1 MTPVYKLSAN
11 SVKNGR
17 TVYGSMLAGNPVYTI
32 PTDFESIATV
42 TVGSG
47 GAANVEFTSIPSTYT
62 HLQVRAIARNSYTG
76 GTGSLDN
83 IFVQCNGDTA
93 NNYSAHS
100 LDGYG
105 TTAGAQSY
113 NAETFGFFITQS
125 GGTGTQ
131 PFGAFVLD
139 ILDYKDTNKYKTIRG
154 LAGVDGNGYGRIVL
168 GSGSWRNTN
177 AITSLK
183 FYSGSYNLVQYSH
196 FALYGIKGA

>member
-1 MTPVYKLSAN
+1 VTPVYKLSAN

-47 GAANVEFTSIPSTYT
+47 GAAYVEFTSIPSTYT
-62 HLQVRAIARNSYTG
+62 HLQVRAIAKNAYSG
-76 GTGSLDN
+76 GTGGLDN
-83 IFVQCNGDTA
+83 VYVYCNGDTA

-105 TTAGAQSY
+105 TTAGAQVY
-113 NAETFGFFITQS
+113 NADSFGFFIIQS

-154 LAGVDGNGYGRIVL
+154 LAGMDGNGYGRIVL

-177 AITSLK
+177 AITSLR
-183 FYSGSYNLVQYSH
+183 FYSNHNLVQYSS